1 MCFCFLIIHKW
12 ADCIFVSGY
21 TRQALGSQL
30 TLVGG
35 GQLRGMFDAFLG
47 VDRGLLASGSLQAPG
62 YMALFTSGSLFPSC
76 KKSSENFLKSAPAQD
91 HQEREKK
98 GRRTGSKV
106 GSRWALGR
114 GGHRRGP
121 GPHSVPVAKGSSP
134 GQVPP

>member
-1 MCFCFLIIHKW
+1 MCFCFLIIHKL

-62 YMALFTSGSLFPSC
+62 YMDLFTSGSLFPSC
-76 KKSSENFLKSAPAQD
+76 KESSENLFEKCSSSGPPGK
-91 HQEREKK
+91 RKK
-98 GRRTGSKV
+98 G
-106 GSRWALGR
+106 
-114 GGHRRGP
+114 
-121 GPHSVPVAKGSSP
+121 
-134 GQVPP
+134 